1 MFHSTPR
8 FQAYIIAYMN
18 TSNFISYGQL
28 HSRFSVCILF
38 VMTMMLNGC
47 QTTTEADKA
56 FDDTQ
61 NKTQLKNEH
70 EGLYQPLIPGEVE
83 YKITEGEGEGDVV
96 KYVYKKHKSKPNV
109 MVVDT
114 ANKRMKHLSFDK
126 DGVLVMLGAIDLK
139 HNAYSKYDP
148 PLPVLKPD
156 MKKGD
161 KLETEAKI
169 LIVNKN
175 DEEQVLDR
183 GTCTQTITHQGMEK
197 ITTPAG
203 TFECIKLE
211 VKYTAK
217 LGTASVEKTSVE
229 HYAKGVGL
237 VREYTDEK
245 VAAFL
250 FGWNTKRTV
259 KLNKKPAY

>member
-1 MFHSTPR
+1 
-8 FQAYIIAYMN
+8 
-18 TSNFISYGQL
+18 
-28 HSRFSVCILF
+28 
-38 VMTMMLNGC
+38 MMLQLVGC
-47 QTTTEADKA
+47 QTTTKADKS
-56 FDDTQ
+56 FDETQ
-61 NKTQLKNEH
+61 KSTQLKTGH
-70 EGLYQPLIPGEVE
+70 EDLYQPLIPGEVE

-96 KYVYKKHKSKPNV
+96 KYVYKKDDSKPNV

-114 ANKRMKHLSFDK
+114 ANKRMKHLSFNK

-139 HNAYSKYDP
+139 HSAHSKYDP
-148 PLPVLKPD
+148 ALPVIKPD
-156 MKKGD
+156 IKEGD
-161 KLETEAKI
+161 TIETEAKI

-175 DEEQVLDR
+175 NQEQVMDR
-183 GTCTQTITHQGMEK
+183 GSCTQTITHKGMEK

-217 LGTASVEKTSVE
+217 LGTASVEKTSIE

-237 VREYTDEK
+237 VREYNEEK

-250 FGWNTKRTV
+250 FGWTTKRTV
-259 KLNKKPAY
+259 ELNNKPAY